1 MKKNKLHI
9 FITILIIISLF
20 SFAAVCNQCATATEE
35 EKTDVGE
42 EEVTEEETTGEEESI
57 EDKEEATEEETDT
70 TEEDTEEGEEEA
82 EEEAEEEVTDEEN
95 EAPAISLEIYEG
107 PLYSSAD
114 DVCYWRVKA
123 IITGKPSPTVEFN
136 RDDSGG
142 AWGSKKAQ
150 VNLGDPSETFT
161 LTANATNSEGGAKD
175 SIVLTWKCNRP
186 PEIADIVM
194 IGDHFVGV
202 TYTVS
207 VSASDPDGDTLSY
220 NWSVNG
226 GSLNSNT
233 GNAVDWTMPATA
245 GNYKV
250 TVEADDGNGG
260 NDQKTKTVTV
270 TDLPVFSMNVPI
282 ALGEGGWM
290 VSDTNFGQSDSCYCA
305 GDSVGDNTYKGYI
318 SFDISGLAGST
329 IKSATLTF
337 NLYIAV
343 GDPSSFVPLWVSS
356 TYWGKRSIGTA
367 GDYNI
372 NSDPIENFSTPNFT
386 YHDSKLK
393 IYLKNAI
400 TSGKERFQIVIFF
413 TGMATDNDNNQDL
426 WSYSKNTVDLDVTYT
441 P

>member
-1 MKKNKLHI
+1 MKKDKLRI
-9 FITILIIISLF
+9 FIAILTIISLF
-20 SFAAVCNQCATATEE
+20 SFAAVCNQCATTTEE
-35 EKTDVGE
+35 EKTDIGE
-42 EEVTEEETTGEEESI
+42 E
-57 EDKEEATEEETDT
+57 DEATEEETTEEESIESEEET
-70 TEEDTEEGEEEA
+70 TEEETDIGEEETEEEEEA
-82 EEEAEEEVTDEEN
+82 EEEEVAEEDMVKPTIELKV
-95 EAPAISLEIYEG
+95 YEG

-123 IITGKPSPTVEFN
+123 IVKGVPTPTVEFN
-136 RDDSGG
+136 KDDSGG

-150 VNLGDPSETFT
+150 INLNDPGDTFT
-161 LTANATNSEGGAKD
+161 LTATATNPKGTATD
-175 SIVLTWKCNRP
+175 SIDLSWECNRP
-186 PEIADIVM
+186 PEITDIVM
-194 IGDHFVGV
+194 TGDHFVGV
-202 TYTVS
+202 TYTMS

-226 GSLNSNT
+226 GSLISTT

-245 GNYKV
+245 GDYQI

-260 NDQKTKTVTV
+260 NDQKTETVTV
-270 TDLPVFSMNVPI
+270 TNLPVLSMNVPI

-305 GDSVGDNTYKGYI
+305 GDSVGDKTYKGYI

-343 GDPSSFVPLWVSS
+343 GDPSSFAPLWVSS
-356 TYWGKRSIGTA
+356 TYWGKESIGS

-372 NSDPIENFSTPNFT
+372 NSDPIKNFNTPNFT

-393 IYLKNAI
+393 IYLQNAI